1 MLPTAATNRRAAD
14 YDALPPGPRGLPLLG
29 NVLRYRR
36 NLLDYLLELERTYG
50 RMATIR
56 IGRTPV
62 VLFFRPEHVRYVLV
76 ENPRNFTNREV
87 AGGLVFGKLLVL
99 SLLSR
104 TFNRNIVQGLQDL
117 IGDNVITTDGDFHR
131 DHRRLFQPAFSKA
144 RVDGY
149 AGFIVQYTQERIEH
163 WRAGEEI
170 DFVQHMQSLI
180 LRIIM
185 KILVDADV
193 ERENADFEVQ
203 ELIEKVLEQPSG
215 LLEGILNLQ
224 VDLPVTLYGKRMAAL
239 RKADAYVYSL
249 IERRRDEGRDAG
261 DILSMLLRAHEERGE
276 DWTMQ
281 RVRDELVALISA
293 GYETTTNSIAWTFY
307 LLGRYPGVVEQLVR
321 ELEIVL
327 GGRAPRSEDL
337 PRLTYLDCVV
347 KESMRLYPSAW
358 TQGRHTVE
366 SFELD
371 GYRFPAGTMIMFSQW
386 VLHRLPDV
394 WEDSDAFRPDRWTES
409 TGNEML
415 RWTYFP
421 FGRGS
426 RICIGAALAELE
438 IRLILATILQRYVP
452 VLVRRDALEPL
463 PLITLRLT
471 GGLPISLATT
481 ASFRRTR
488 QLGNVAPTVASA
500 SEVRENRAVK
510 AEREGRVRG

>member
-1 MLPTAATNRRAAD
+1 MYAAS
-14 YDALPPGPRGLPLLG
+14 AL
-29 NVLRYRR
+29 
-36 NLLDYLLELERTYG
+36 
-50 RMATIR
+50 I
-56 IGRTPV
+56 
-62 VLFFRPEHVRYVLV
+62 VRC
-76 ENPRNFTNREV
+76 
-87 AGGLVFGKLLVL
+87 
-99 SLLSR
+99 
-104 TFNRNIVQGLQDL
+104 
-117 IGDNVITTDGDFHR
+117 
-131 DHRRLFQPAFSKA
+131 
-144 RVDGY
+144 
-149 AGFIVQYTQERIEH
+149 
-163 WRAGEEI
+163 
-170 DFVQHMQSLI
+170 
-180 LRIIM
+180 
-185 KILVDADV
+185 VDA
-193 ERENADFEVQ
+193 
-203 ELIEKVLEQPSG
+203 
-215 LLEGILNLQ
+215 
-224 VDLPVTLYGKRMAAL
+224 
-239 RKADAYVYSL
+239 
-249 IERRRDEGRDAG
+249 AG
-261 DILSMLLRAHEERGE
+261 
-276 DWTMQ
+276 
-281 RVRDELVALISA
+281 
-293 GYETTTNSIAWTFY
+293 TTNSIAWTFY